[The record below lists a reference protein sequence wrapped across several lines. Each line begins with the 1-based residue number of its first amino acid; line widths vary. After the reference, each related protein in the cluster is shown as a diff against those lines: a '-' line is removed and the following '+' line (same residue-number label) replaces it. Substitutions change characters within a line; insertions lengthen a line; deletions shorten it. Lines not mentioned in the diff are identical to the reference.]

1 MSNKSVII
9 NTKELTP
16 SQLTALHN
24 INEGDYSSVFAL
36 GIDSYISHSIF
47 NKMSNSNLNS
57 VENITNTHKKEITE
71 LKKENDLK
79 DREIKELKDSKD
91 KEIKELKDSKDK
103 ELEEHKHK
111 TSNIISK
118 LKTEN
123 DCLKG
128 SADAE
133 IQKKVKEQV
142 SREVE
147 IINCHTQLQNAKEI
161 HRLKTEL
168 TQSKCYNEISE
179 KENER
184 LKQDNDNLRQNN
196 QKFIQKINE
205 YEEREKVKTSHQL
218 GVDGEKMF
226 ENFLNDVDLPFRFE
240 ETAKIKHSGDYCG
253 YLLSGKKEPVCVV
266 DIKNYSRTVPKKEF
280 QKLLNDTKEK
290 KAKSCIMISLNK
302 TKTNNHP
309 LVIIEDIMM
318 FFIDN
323 FIQNSDIFKCYC
335 DLISTLT
342 TSGIDYSNS
351 QDTINIINTTIQ
363 SMDSSY
369 KELSKISQSLSK
381 DSQAMEKKLK
391 VHKCHIDNLQKIAL
405 SLNSC
410 SE

>member
-1 MSNKSVII
+1 MSNI
-9 NTKELTP
+9 
-16 SQLTALHN
+16 
-24 INEGDYSSVFAL
+24 
-36 GIDSYISHSIF
+36 
-47 NKMSNSNLNS
+47 NLNS
-57 VENITNTHKKEITE
+57 VEYITNTHKKEITE

-79 DREIKELKDSKD
+79 D
-91 KEIKELKDSKDK
+91 KEIKEIKDSKDK

-128 SADAE
+128 SVDAE

-142 SREVE
+142 SRKVE
-147 IINCHTQLQNAKEI
+147 IINCQSQLQNAKELENHKEEI

-184 LKQDNDNLRQNN
+184 LKQDNYNLQQNN
-196 QKFIQKINE
+196 QKFIQKLNE
-205 YEEREKVKTSHQL
+205 YEEREKVKSSHQL

-226 ENFLNDVDLPFRFE
+226 KKFLNEVDLPFRFE
-240 ETAKIKHSGDYCG
+240 ETAKNKHSGDFCG
-253 YLLSGKKEPVCVV
+253 YLTSGKKEPVCVV
-266 DIKNYSRTVPKKEF
+266 DIKNYSRSVPKKEF

-290 KAKSCIMISLNK
+290 KAKACIMISLNK

-351 QDTINIINTTIQ
+351 QDTINIINTTIK

-369 KELSKISQSLSK
+369 KALSKISQALSK
-381 DSQAMEKKLK
+381 DSQEMEKEVKAYK
-391 VHKCHIDNLQKIAL
+391 SHIDTLQKIAVN
-405 SLNSC
+405 LNLC